1 MLSRAPHHPL
11 YDPFVRA
18 FLIAI
23 CLLGCKK
30 HETPDPAPEPPA
42 EPSRGHSITHF
53 KDASDGSDE
62 SGSAAAALDDAAPTA
77 DARLFG
83 GDGSP
88 AYRDA
93 DGRVHGPGGPQFMGK
108 GLPCDAS
115 RDHCMREGVWFAADN
130 MRPGAMFRALPSFKF
145 EDKWYDWR
153 GNEVEPGKLFKTELA
168 KLDTIQ
174 VGAPIVFLVP
184 ENGEGSP
191 WLDNEHDSL
200 TSSRWDVAYVD
211 GVNRSAKTFRV
222 KGWPD
227 DMSIDAARVITEQS
241 SH

>member
-1 MLSRAPHHPL
+1 M
-11 YDPFVRA
+11 RA

-30 HETPDPAPEPPA
+30 HETSEPAPEPPA

-53 KDASDGSDE
+53 KDASAGSDE
-62 SGSAAAALDDAAPTA
+62 PGSSGSSGAAASPDDAAPTA
-77 DARLFG
+77 DARLYG

-93 DGRVHGPGGPQFMGK
+93 EGHPHGPGGPQFMGH
-108 GLPCDAS
+108 GVPCDAS
-115 RDHCMREGVWFAADN
+115 TDHCMREGVWFAATDV
-130 MRPGAMFRALPSFKF
+130 RPGSMFRATPSFKL

-153 GNEVEPGKLFKTELA
+153 GNDVDSGKLFKTELA
-168 KLDTIQ
+168 KLDTLKA
-174 VGAPIVFLVP
+174 GSLIVFLVP
-184 ENGEGSP
+184 DNGQGEQ
-191 WLDNEHDSL
+191 WLESEHDAL
-200 TSSRWDVAYVD
+200 TSSRWDAAYVD
-211 GVNRSAKTFRV
+211 AVNRSAKTFRV

-227 DMSIDAARVITEQS
+227 DLSIDAARVVTEQS